1 MAFSTNERM
10 IFGKGVGCV
19 IIKNGK
25 VLLGRH
31 NYGKGK
37 GLLIIPGGF
46 INEGELPAQAA
57 EREVL
62 EETNVKV
69 KALEIVSMRFTA
81 DDWYMA
87 FRAEYISGEARINDE
102 ENSEVIWLDIE
113 EALERKDVPPLT
125 KEAIKSCLRFL
136 NSKEK
141 HSMKLKE
148 DYDASRER
156 GIYAYYD

>member
-1 MAFSTNERM
+1 MAFSENERM

-19 IIKNGK
+19 VIKNGK

-31 NYGKGK
+31 NYGRGN

-46 INEGELPAQAA
+46 INEGELPAEAA

-69 KALEIVSMRFTA
+69 SAKEIISMRFTYN
-81 DDWYMA
+81 DWYLV
-87 FRAEYISGEARINDE
+87 FRAEYISGEARVNDS

-113 EALERKDVPPLT
+113 EALNRKDVPPLT
-125 KEAIKSCLRFL
+125 KEAIKSYSNFM
-136 NSKEK
+136 NSENKYAM
-141 HSMKLKE
+141 SIKE

-156 GIYAYYD
+156 GSYAYYD